1 MAESKPTTRQSEKT
15 VTELS
20 GATREFAEQG
30 ADFARDVAGKARA
43 TAKETTQA
51 AEEAYSTF
59 TGYAVDF
66 HRQWIEMVQENTNA
80 TLAFVQR
87 LLSVKSPSDF
97 VDLSAE
103 HARNRFETFAEQA
116 RQLTGMTQKMTVD
129 LAAPIRAGMKNALN
143 KAA

>member
-1 MAESKPTTRQSEKT
+1 
-15 VTELS
+15 
-20 GATREFAEQG
+20 
-30 ADFARDVAGKARA
+30 
-43 TAKETTQA
+43 
-51 AEEAYSTF
+51 
-59 TGYAVDF
+59 
-66 HRQWIEMVQENTNA
+66 MVQENTNA